1 MTPAEATSGDW
12 STRSLPAGLRGEAV
26 RAMLSSVH
34 LPWQL
39 ALRDKTDQQ
48 CRLAWTAMGSATLIE
63 CRSAPLSGWRGR
75 REIRR
80 TEGDTVGVLLVLAG
94 RENVRQGDVAARLG
108 PGDILIWDGARP
120 IDFEVVDP
128 LHKVTLLVPRS
139 VLERMAPAALCGSA
153 IPIDGRSG
161 LGGLVAGHLT
171 ALTRIARG
179 IPAAH
184 QPVAA
189 DMVVDLIAR
198 LMSPDQ
204 PNRAAG
210 DLVARILARVETGLD
225 DPDLGPR
232 SLAAEFGVTPRYL
245 HMAFAATGR
254 TLAAH
259 IRTRRLERIRRDLD
273 DPRLGHLSITEIALR
288 WGFSDSAHASRA
300 FSAAFGLPP
309 GRYRVRSRA

>member
-1 MTPAEATSGDW
+1 MTPAEKISGDW
-12 STRSLPAGLRGEAV
+12 STRALPAGLRGEAV
-26 RAMLSSVH
+26 RAMLSAVH

-39 ALRDKTDQQ
+39 DVRDGADQH
-48 CRLAWTAMGSATLIE
+48 CRLAWTPVGSATLVE
-63 CRSAPLSGWRGR
+63 CRSAPLAGWRSH

-120 IDFEVVDP
+120 IGFEVVEP
-128 LHKVTLLVPRS
+128 LHKVTLLVSRT
-139 VLERMAPAALCGSA
+139 VLERSAPSALCGSA
-153 IPIDGRSG
+153 IPIDGRNG

-171 ALTRIARG
+171 ALARIARG

-259 IRTRRLERIRRDLD
+259 IRTRRLERIRRDLG

-309 GRYRVRSRA
+309 GRYRARSRA